1 MSLNWD
7 VIIIGGGP
15 AGSSAAITLAQQG
28 KKVLVLEKE
37 TFPRFHIGESL
48 LPYNRRLFE
57 DLGVADQIASAGF
70 TVKRGAQFWLGD
82 SSKRI
87 RVTFARG
94 IFTEEHESVQVERA
108 VFDDIL
114 LKQARTAGAE
124 VREGCTVTG
133 FKVGEN
139 DVTVSVRQMDGT
151 AGEHTAG
158 FLLDASGLGN
168 VTGNLEGLREFYA
181 THKKVAIYGH
191 FLGVKMSEGTET
203 GDILIVRREQ
213 SWAWL
218 IPLSGGKTSVGLV
231 MDVEELK
238 DRKGQ
243 PMSEIFTEIVAATP
257 ELAKRLAKAELVG
270 PLHTVRDF
278 SYSNRRF
285 VSPRLIR
292 LGDAAGFIDPV
303 FSSGVF
309 LAMQSGRMG
318 AQAAHEALNN
328 GQAMTK
334 AMRQYEKDTRR
345 RIALYWRFIEKFYT
359 EEFVQLFIQ
368 PDPRFD
374 LPSAVNVVLAGQTD
388 LPWKV
393 RWRLELFFALVW
405 LQKRMPLAKRVF
417 SDRPPKSSTPLHN
430 PASANCTESAKPEMA
445 SR

>member
-1 MSLNWD
+1 MTSNWD

-28 KKVLVLEKE
+28 RRVLVLEKE

-48 LPYNRRLFE
+48 LPYNRRIFE
-57 DLGVADQIASAGF
+57 ELGVADQIASAGF
-70 TVKRGAQFWLGD
+70 VVKRGAQFWLGD

-114 LKQARTAGAE
+114 LKQARKVGAE

-133 FKVGEN
+133 FKVSES
-139 DVTVSVRQMDGT
+139 DVTVNVRESDGT
-151 AGEHTAG
+151 ASEHKAG

-168 VTGNLEGLREFYA
+168 VTGNLEGIRDYYA
-181 THKKVAIYGH
+181 SHKKVAIYGH
-191 FLGVKMSEGTET
+191 FSGVKMSEGNET
-203 GDILIVRREQ
+203 GDILIVRRAR
-213 SWAWL
+213 SWCWL

-231 MDVEELK
+231 VDAEEIK
-238 DRKGQ
+238 QRSQ
-243 PMSEIFTEIVAATP
+243 PMSEVFDDLVASTP
-257 ELAKRLAKAELVG
+257 ELAKRLAKASLMG

-278 SYSNRRF
+278 SYTNRRF

-309 LAMQSGRMG
+309 LAMKSGRVG
-318 AQAAHEALNN
+318 AQAAHEALTQ
-328 GQAMTK
+328 GKSTTA
-334 AMRQYEKDTRR
+334 AMRSYEKDTRR

-368 PDPRFD
+368 PHPRFN
-374 LPSAVNVVLAGQTD
+374 LPSAVNTILAGRTE

-405 LQKRMPLAKRVF
+405 VQKWIPLAKRSFTDAGPISEAGEVQMTG
-417 SDRPPKSSTPLHN
+417 KN
-430 PASANCTESAKPEMA
+430 VAASVEV
-445 SR
+445 